1 MDKSPILLD
10 CTFRDGG
17 YYNNWDFDRDLIE
30 NYLSAMQ
37 AVNVDFIEIGFRG
50 LKNNEFNGALAY
62 SSENF
67 LESIEIPLGLKE
79 KIGVMINGSEISDPE
94 SQIDNLK
101 SLFTRKENSVVTL
114 VRIACHVE
122 EFVACLPAATWLK
135 DQGYV
140 VGFNLMQ
147 VAGRKLSD
155 ITALGLIASDYPI
168 DVLYFADSMG
178 SLNPSQVDKIVKAFQ
193 KGWKGA
199 LGIHTH
205 DNMGY
210 AIANTLQAIKSGVSW
225 VDSTVTG
232 MGRGPGNAQTE
243 YLINALSDD
252 THKQGNPIKLF
263 ALIRNYFKSLQAQY
277 GWGTNH
283 YYFLSGKFGI
293 HPSYIQLMLRD
304 NRYNEED
311 ILAVIEYLRLEG
323 GRKFNKATLESAML
337 FYSKES
343 IGSWEPA
350 NTIAGKSVLIIG
362 TGPGIKKY
370 KSAIEAFIQKSD
382 VYTIALN
389 TQSEV
394 RQDLVDARAA
404 CHPLRL
410 LADFSEYLE
419 YPQPLI
425 TPASMLPNKI
435 REKLKDK
442 ELLDFGINLANKG
455 FKFNK
460 NSCEVPMSLVIAY
473 ALAVATSGKA
483 KNIYLAGFDGY
494 PSGDPRN
501 EEAEFIFSQYRK
513 DEGSLPII
521 SITPT
526 KYQLKTQSLFGPF

>member
-37 AVNVDFIEIGFRG
+37 AVNVDFIEIGFRS

-62 SSENF
+62 CSENF

-101 SLFTRKENSVVTL
+101 SLFTRRENSVVTL

-147 VAGRKLSD
+147 VAERKLSE

-193 KGWKGA
+193 KGWGGA

-243 YLINALSDD
+243 YLINALSDY
-252 THKQGNPIKLF
+252 THKQGIPTKLF
-263 ALIRNYFKSLQAQY
+263 ALIRDYFKSLQTQY

-311 ILAVIEYLRLEG
+311 ILAVIEYLRIEG

-425 TPASMLPNKI
+425 TPASMLPNEI

-460 NSCEVPMSLVIAY
+460 NSCEVPTSLVIAY

-501 EEAEFIFSQYRK
+501 EEAEFIFSQYKK

-526 KYQLKTQSLFGPF
+526 KYQLKTQSIFGPF